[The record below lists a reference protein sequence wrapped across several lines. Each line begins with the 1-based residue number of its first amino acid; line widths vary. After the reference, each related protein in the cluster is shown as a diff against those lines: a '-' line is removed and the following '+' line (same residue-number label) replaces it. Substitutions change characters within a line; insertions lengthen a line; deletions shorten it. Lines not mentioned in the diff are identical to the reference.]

1 MSTYYKQLTQEQRYQ
16 IYALKKAGHGQ
27 MEIANI
33 VDVHKSTISREL
45 CRNRGQR
52 GYRPRQAHKFALA
65 RRQQTHKR
73 LQPQTWQ
80 LIAEKLRADWS
91 PEQISGWMRRN
102 EREKVSHEWIYQY
115 VLNDKRAGGDL
126 HMHLRCQKKRRK
138 RYGSYERRGK
148 LPNRVSIDERPDVVD
163 QRQRIGD
170 WEVDTIL
177 GLGRQ
182 QAVVTLNE
190 RKSRL
195 ALLQKVERR
204 SADHVAQAILEQLR
218 PFADDAHTL
227 TADNGKEFA
236 QHETVA
242 AELDLDFYFAH
253 PYASWERGANE
264 NMNGL
269 VRQYLPKQSDFTNVS
284 QADLETIMDKLNHR
298 PRKCLDFP
306 FTFSGI
312 LPTARCT
319 WELNPRVQN
328 LLPSKFYNNRGTVSG
343 FEVGVVLC
351 GRRVCHGV
359 VSCKARA
366 STRCA
371 SSTRSAAF
379 KACAWPS
386 ASRAS
391 RSATE

>member
-170 WEVDTIL
+170 WEVDTML

-298 PRKCLDFP
+298 PRKCLDFRSP
-306 FTFSGI
+306 FQVFFQQPVALGS
-312 LPTARCT
+312 
-319 WELNPRVQN
+319 
-328 LLPSKFYNNRGTVSG
+328 
-343 FEVGVVLC
+343 
-351 GRRVCHGV
+351 
-359 VSCKARA
+359 
-366 STRCA
+366 
-371 SSTRSAAF
+371 
-379 KACAWPS
+379 
-386 ASRAS
+386 
-391 RSATE
+391 